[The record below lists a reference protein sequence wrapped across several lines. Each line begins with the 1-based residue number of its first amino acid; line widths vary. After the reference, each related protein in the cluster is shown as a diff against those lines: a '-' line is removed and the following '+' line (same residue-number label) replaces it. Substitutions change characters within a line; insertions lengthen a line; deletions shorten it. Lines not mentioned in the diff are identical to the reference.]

1 MIFGWY
7 DPECMTFVFFK
18 WGGVGIVYG
27 RNELEI
33 WGTIVDGQDLNSYL
47 KNIYS
52 TRLPFIVVAMIA
64 LWYKINKSANLI
76 ADTSDTKFS

>member
-1 MIFGWY
+1 MIFEWY

-33 WGTIVDGQDLNSYL
+33 WGTIVDGQDLNSY
-47 KNIYS
+47 
-52 TRLPFIVVAMIA
+52 
-64 LWYKINKSANLI
+64 
-76 ADTSDTKFS
+76 